1 MAQHHD
7 IGKSGEILA
16 ANWLLKKG
24 YCIVEKNWKLGHLEI
39 DLIATKGEWLHFI
52 EVKTRSSVQW
62 GHPEESVNYQ
72 KFNRWRKAAQGYLS
86 QQRKFRWIQ
95 FDIIAITL
103 QGKDD
108 YQLDFF
114 EDVYF

>member
-1 MAQHHD
+1 MAQHHEV
-7 IGKSGEILA
+7 GKSGENLA
-16 ANWLLKKG
+16 ANWLQENG
-24 YCIVEKNWKLGHLEI
+24 YHIIAKNWKLGHLEI

-52 EVKTRSSVQW
+52 EVKTRSSTQW

-86 QQRKFRWIQ
+86 KQKQYRWIQ
-95 FDIIAITL
+95 FDIIAITW
-103 QGKDD
+103 QGKCN

-114 EDVYF
+114 EDVYI